1 MLSQRSSSGCKNR
14 WAGLLR
20 DGPSQRNYRGA
31 VSSYG
36 PYAEFRIMPSADP
49 GHINF
54 EPFLGVFIGI
64 KKGYSGGPGRDL
76 RSSDSVRKQTTRP
89 FK

>member
-31 VSSYG
+31 VSSNG
-36 PYAEFRIMPSADP
+36 PYSEFRIMPRTAPSGFPKSILHQSLA
-49 GHINF
+49 
-54 EPFLGVFIGI
+54 LGLAM
-64 KKGYSGGPGRDL
+64 R
-76 RSSDSVRKQTTRP
+76 
-89 FK
+89 